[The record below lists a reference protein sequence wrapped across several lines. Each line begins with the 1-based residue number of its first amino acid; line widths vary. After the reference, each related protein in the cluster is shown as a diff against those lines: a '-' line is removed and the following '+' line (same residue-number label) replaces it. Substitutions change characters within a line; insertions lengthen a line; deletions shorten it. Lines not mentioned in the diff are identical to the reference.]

1 MLRSIS
7 SSFRSLPTAMA
18 MVLAYVFV
26 GNTNKHLFVNAQLLV
41 ACSNQ
46 VPDSGLPYELCIH
59 NKPSPYTAVLSNGS
73 SVSFGTE
80 SFIATYCF
88 IGQPLSVDSC
98 FCTAIVNPSNPLTAT
113 DFCNNCTIAS
123 ISNTT
128 FQPYF
133 DCSNRLVGDCVG
145 VDVDGM
151 CIDNSGDVVPAPVQA
166 STVTPVQAPTLTP
179 VQAPT
184 LTETETNQTLN
195 YRATYRAEFLY
206 LHDFSCTTDAPV
218 LQISCYGTEMKILN
232 KSDASILCVPLDES
246 PVANGTTYQ
255 CTNTC
260 TSCTGV
266 YERLGNIAD
275 GPFASV
281 EFMCEGDSVQQ
292 VNAQY
297 FYLSGNDGSCVAAT
311 ATTSTRNYHVGRLGV
326 LCATGSTSSRQYRY
340 DDTYSE
346 CRFGT
351 STSLG
356 YAYDVEVENEAE
368 DLYTCIAGDNCEGQS
383 CQFSFPEMRVYAT
396 LSNLVNSCIESTVG
410 IPIAPETPQNSL
422 SPSTYTVQFEASW
435 AQLFESDSSQSSSC
449 SSENPSVLITC
460 GAGSSITFANATDS
474 SMICN
479 NLSNGELL
487 CSGSPSAIRNNFT
500 SVNYVRI

>member
-1 MLRSIS
+1 
-7 SSFRSLPTAMA
+7 MA
-18 MVLAYVFV
+18 IVLVCVFV
-26 GNTNKHLFVNAQLLV
+26 GNTNKHLFADAQLLIG
-41 ACSNQ
+41 CSNQ
-46 VPDSGLPYELCIH
+46 VSATGFAFELCIH

-73 SVSFGTE
+73 SVSFGLA
-80 SFIATYCF
+80 SFIATYCA
-88 IGQPLSVDSC
+88 IGLPLSVDSC
-98 FCTAIVNPSNPLTAT
+98 DCTAIVNPSDPLAET
-113 DFCNNCTIAS
+113 DFCNSCTIAS
-123 ISNTT
+123 IANTT

-145 VDVDGM
+145 LDVDGM
-151 CIDNSGDVVPAPVQA
+151 CIDNSGDVVPAPVLQA
-166 STVTPVQAPTLTP
+166 PTVTPVQAPTLTP

-206 LHDFSCTTDAPV
+206 LHEFSCTADAPV
-218 LQISCYGTEMKILN
+218 LQVSCYGTEMKILN
-232 KSDASILCVPLDES
+232 MSDASILCVQLDDS

-260 TSCTGV
+260 TSCTDV

-297 FYLSGNDGSCVAAT
+297 FYLSGTEGSCVAAPT
-311 ATTSTRNYHVGRLGV
+311 TTSTRNYHVGRLGV
-326 LCATGSTSSRQYRY
+326 LCSTGSTSSREYSY

-346 CRFGT
+346 CRFGI
-351 STSLG
+351 STSFG
-356 YAYDVEVENEAE
+356 YAFDVEVNSEAE
-368 DLYTCIAGDNCEGQS
+368 DLYTCIAGNDCEGQP

-396 LSNLVNSCIESTVG
+396 LPNLVSSCIESTVG

-422 SPSTYTVQFEASW
+422 PPSMYTVQFEASW
-435 AQLFESDSSQSSSC
+435 AQLFESDPSQSSSC
-449 SSENPSVLITC
+449 SSVNPSVLITC

-474 SMICN
+474 SMLCN
-479 NLSNGELL
+479 KLSSGELL
-487 CSGSPSAIRNNFT
+487 CSGSPSAIRNNVT
-500 SVNYVRI
+500 SVTYVRI